1 MSLSRNAQ
9 RSLLRLVTVLVVAL
23 VGSGVAY
30 DIASTPPTYLE
41 SGTVVFSLP
50 RSMTSPNAYFI
61 FANPLITSSEVMI
74 QSLTSPQDQQQIRD
88 AGGTASVTMALVN
101 LYDEEYP
108 DYGVPLATL
117 TAASPSAAQAHRT
130 FMIAA
135 GRLGDLLAARQ
146 AAAGVTRRNRISAQ
160 VIAATG
166 PVVQAGSAKRVL
178 AGLALLAL
186 MAIAGLWGIIDAR
199 AASPAAQ
206 RRRGAIRIGWPPS
219 PRSPQACEGGPANA
233 ERGAGLR

>member
-1 MSLSRNAQ
+1 MSLSRDAQ
-9 RSLLRLVTVLVVAL
+9 RSVLRLVAVLVVSL
-23 VGSGVAY
+23 VGSGAAY

-50 RSMTSPNAYFI
+50 KSLTSPKAYFI
-61 FANPLITSSEVMI
+61 FANPLITSSEVI
-74 QSLTSPQDQQQIRD
+74 VQSLMSPQDQRQIRD

-117 TAASPSAAQAHRT
+117 TAASPSAAHAHRT

-135 GRLGDLLAARQ
+135 RRLGDLLAARQ
-146 AAAGVTRRNRISAQ
+146 AAAGVTRRNRITAL
-160 VIAATG
+160 VIADTG
-166 PVVQAGSAKRVL
+166 PAVQTGSSKRVL
-178 AGLALLAL
+178 AGLVLLAL
-186 MAIAGLWGIIDAR
+186 VAIAGLWGIIDAR
-199 AASPAAQ
+199 AASSRTQ
-206 RRRGAIRIGWPPS
+206 RRRGAIRPGWPPS
-219 PRSPQACEGGPANA
+219 PRSPQACESGPPNA